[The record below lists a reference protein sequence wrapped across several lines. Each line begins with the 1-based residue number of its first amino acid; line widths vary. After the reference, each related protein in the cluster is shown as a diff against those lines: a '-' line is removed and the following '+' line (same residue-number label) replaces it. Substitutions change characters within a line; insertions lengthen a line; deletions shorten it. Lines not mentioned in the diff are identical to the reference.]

1 MVSYFLIMQTII
13 LVVVLGGLYFLF
25 PRLWDTW
32 YVPLAIG
39 GGVFILASVAWFNL
53 SWLNGTKRRGGGAY
67 MTQQQMMNRANML
80 NQIKRGEYSLK
91 AGHINDAQKG
101 DMVRITGDVIR
112 EDTIRRYNR
121 PNFR

>member
-67 MTQQQMMNRANML
+67 MKLNRY
-80 NQIKRGEYSLK
+80 E
-91 AGHINDAQKG
+91 G
-101 DMVRITGDVIR
+101 DMTPDEIR
-112 EDTIRRYNR
+112 DFVSQNNIDTRRYAKNYYTEVFDR
-121 PNFR
+121 RGNTR

>member
-53 SWLNGTKRRGGGAY
+53 SRLNGTKRRGDDAY
-67 MTQQQMMNRANML
+67 MILNRY
-80 NQIKRGEYSLK
+80 E
-91 AGHINDAQKG
+91 G
-101 DMVRITGDVIR
+101 DMKPNEIR
-112 EDTIRRYNR
+112 NFVLQNNIDTRKYAKNYYTEAFDSKGRYK
-121 PNFR
+121 